1 MTTTDPVDA
10 TNADAAVP
18 TSTHRAAARLRR
30 PSARVAGPA
39 VVITLFVL
47 AGVLGPIIDPYVPTQ
62 ASVVDRLLSPGSR
75 LASGDIAW
83 LGTDQ
88 DGNPVLQQLLS
99 GARVSLIV
107 AGATVLIGGAI
118 GLLLGLVGGY
128 FGSIIDAVIGRIGDI
143 QLAFPSILL
152 AILIAGVLG
161 PSVTN
166 VILTLAITRWVV
178 FARIVRASALV
189 AGRLDSVAGAK
200 VVGVRAPRILRRY
213 ILPETVGPL
222 LVTATVQVGQM
233 VIAEASLSFLGLG
246 VPVGKASWGSTI
258 ANGRDYLGSAWW
270 ISTFPGLAMVLLVVS
285 IGILGDAFHHRTDVK
300 VAL

>member
-1 MTTTDPVDA
+1 MTTTDPIDA
-10 TNADAAVP
+10 GTAPAAP
-18 TSTHRAAARLRR
+18 ATAMRSSTTRQLG
-30 PSARVAGPA
+30 ARVWIPA
-39 VVITLFVL
+39 TIVVLFVL
-47 AGVLGPIIDPYVPTQ
+47 AGFVGPMIAPYDPNQ
-62 ASVVDRLLSPGSR
+62 ASVVDRLLPPGSQ
-75 LASGDIAW
+75 LASGEVAW

-88 DGNPVLQQLLS
+88 DGNLLFRQLLS
-99 GARVSLIV
+99 GARVSLTV
-107 AGATVLIGGAI
+107 AGATVLIAGVL
-118 GLLLGLVGGY
+118 GLLIGLVGGY
-128 FGSIIDAVIGRIGDI
+128 FGSIVDAILGRVGDI

-189 AGRLDSVAGAK
+189 ATRLDSVAGAK
-200 VVGVRAPRILRRY
+200 VVGVRTPRILRRY

-222 LVTATVQVGQM
+222 LVAATVQVGQM

-246 VPVGKASWGSTI
+246 VPAGQASWGSTI

-285 IGILGDAFHHRTDVK
+285 IGVLGDAFHHRTDVK